1 MYPISDPLYDP
12 SNAVLLCDAP
22 HCRAKAYHQRCH
34 FVPVF
39 SIPRGPWVC
48 LLCKYE
54 ESLDSRGSKKSQQ
67 IWIGQE
73 APQSKVLGPI
83 IDDDTELLNKFDR
96 EAASLK
102 ADAIS
107 EELSRLTKSLEHSMS
122 NIRSAEHTITF
133 YTNTERLRKEL
144 LSCFPRISSEFVHAK
159 VKYSHSKFKIRQQ
172 LLSLQHY
179 ISDPPSRPEPR
190 FKVGE
195 NIQTEAEPS
204 SDPNIILRK
213 RKNLGLQDKTERS
226 SSCVANTVC
235 CVCYGESM
243 LQNKM
248 FLCSGVNCER
258 AFHNNC
264 LRPKPS
270 LSDFKNRSK
279 NWLCPFCS
287 KLSELILYVQQAY
300 SGGHGCDVSW
310 ERAENVFP
318 KARMEYQAALLLKE
332 RKAPIEA
339 LFGESFEL
347 KACIDENHTL
357 SRDSD
362 ADDGDEDFSSD
373 DSDDISSSS
382 ESASSY
388 GSLHMT
394 ERGKQEMAKKELAY
408 LSGAEDVSA
417 VSEFGTST
425 SKSSVSG
432 RRKKRKTRTCQKDV
446 EDAGKFDLR
455 NIIHGKRK
463 RSMVDY
469 KKLNADLFGDSIDLQ
484 AENTTDDDAEESA
497 NHYFPD
503 DGDSESCTRH
513 SSADNAKGHPDMS
526 FKGLDRNKKCDK
538 TLKTSDPAM
547 EKPSRSMRRKPL
559 INYRVL
565 AGVIPSEE
573 ESESSNQGREC
584 VTSVQKR
591 SRQEGTDKKIMR
603 ASISKNQRKDV
614 YSALHEINDN
624 EAGKIFAKRVQKSM
638 GAEKTKQE
646 FKEKRK
652 SFCTCKRSKCLKL
665 YCICFSNERYVF
677 DAYFHVFRVE
687 FLTRS
692 TQFTFAFF
700 RLCVDR
706 LCKCHDCG
714 NRTAPGANDTVSSCA
729 QAAEV
734 ARCPPH
740 EILLALKMEEPM
752 DEESCTNSPLQQST
766 SSTTGVDLPSLLL
779 SLKTNDNPVKRRCSP
794 RNNSHCTDASSSE
807 LAMKSSHI
815 LTALHPV
822 ASANVLESKF
832 GNYSSDASKTSPI
845 KNELPLRC
853 SCRKSSCLKLY
864 CYCYSQ
870 GSFCNQEWLVN
881 S

>member
-22 HCRAKAYHQRCH
+22 YCRAKAYHQRCH

-54 ESLDSRGSKKSQQ
+54 ESLDSRGSKKRQQ
-67 IWIGQE
+67 IWIEQE

-83 IDDDTELLNKFDR
+83 KDDDTELLNKFDR

-102 ADAIS
+102 ADAIF

-144 LSCFPRISSEFVHAK
+144 VSCFPRISSEFVHAK

-190 FKVGE
+190 LKVE
-195 NIQTEAEPS
+195 DNIQTEAEPI

-213 RKNLGLQDKTERS
+213 RKNLGLQGKTESS
-226 SSCVANTVC
+226 SSCVTNTVC

-248 FLCSGVNCER
+248 LSCNGVNCQRE
-258 AFHNNC
+258 FHMNC

-270 LSDFKNRSK
+270 LSELKNRSK

-300 SGGHGCDVSW
+300 SGGHRCDVLW
-310 ERAENVFP
+310 EKAENVFP
-318 KARMEYQAALLLKE
+318 EARMECQAALLLKE

-357 SRDSD
+357 SRESD
-362 ADDGDEDFSSD
+362 ADDVDEDFSSD

-382 ESASSY
+382 ESASSH

-394 ERGKQEMAKKELAY
+394 KRGRQEMAKKELAY

-425 SKSSVSG
+425 SKSTASG
-432 RRKKRKTRTCQKDV
+432 RRKKRKTRTCQKGV

-455 NIIHGKRK
+455 NIVHGKRK

-469 KKLNADLFGDSIDLQ
+469 KKLNADLFGDSIDVQ

-497 NHYFPD
+497 NHNFSD
-503 DGDSESCTRH
+503 DGDSDSCTSL
-513 SSADNAKGHPDMS
+513 SSADYAKGHPDMP
-526 FKGLDRNKKCDK
+526 FKELHRNIKCDK
-538 TLKTSDPAM
+538 TLTPSDAVM

-565 AGVIPSEE
+565 AGVVPSEDD
-573 ESESSNQGREC
+573 Q
-584 VTSVQKR
+584 
-591 SRQEGTDKKIMR
+591 SRQEVTEKKYRR
-603 ASISKNQRKDV
+603 ASIGKNQRKDD
-614 YSALHEINDN
+614 YSALQEINDKEEGEN
-624 EAGKIFAKRVQKSM
+624 FAKRVPKVM
-638 GAEKTKQE
+638 GAEKNKQE

-665 YCICFSNERYVF
+665 YCICFSNGRYVF
-677 DAYFHVFRVE
+677 DAYLHVSGF
-687 FLTRS
+687 
-692 TQFTFAFF
+692 
-700 RLCVDR
+700 
-706 LCKCHDCG
+706 
-714 NRTAPGANDTVSSCA
+714 
-729 QAAEV
+729 
-734 ARCPPH
+734 
-740 EILLALKMEEPM
+740 
-752 DEESCTNSPLQQST
+752 
-766 SSTTGVDLPSLLL
+766 
-779 SLKTNDNPVKRRCSP
+779 
-794 RNNSHCTDASSSE
+794 
-807 LAMKSSHI
+807 
-815 LTALHPV
+815 
-822 ASANVLESKF
+822 
-832 GNYSSDASKTSPI
+832 
-845 KNELPLRC
+845 
-853 SCRKSSCLKLY
+853 
-864 CYCYSQ
+864 
-870 GSFCNQEWLVN
+870 
-881 S
+881 